1 MPALRH
7 RAAHFVLKKLGFFN
21 RSYIEEAFG
30 RRFKIPI
37 INGRKSYVHEP
48 WMANLIAG
56 LFKLK
61 QGGFIDVGVNL
72 GQTMLKVAAADPQR
86 AYLGFEPNPACADYA
101 QELAVANNLPYVI
114 IPAGL
119 GVRTSVLQ
127 LQMFRDEGTDPSASL
142 VEGFR
147 QGVVGTKPVVVLGVA
162 DIPRNMIPDEIAI
175 VKIDVEGG
183 EAEVIEG
190 IMPMLKLKRPYV
202 IVEILPAYNA
212 ANVSRIERQKL
223 IEKSLGLVGYAMSRI
238 HPHASQAMVSIEP
251 ITEIGIHGDLGLAD
265 YLMVPSEDVGKVNSE
280 FASWVPQAT
289 EK

>member
-7 RAAHFVLKKLGFFN
+7 RAAHFIFKKLGFFN
-21 RSYIEEAFG
+21 RSYVEEAFG
-30 RRFKIPI
+30 RRFRIPI
-37 INGRKSYVHEP
+37 VNGRKTYVHEA
-48 WMANLIAG
+48 WMASLIAG

-86 AYLGFEPNPACADYA
+86 TYLGFEPNPACADYA
-101 QELAVANNLPYVI
+101 QELAAANGLPYTVV
-114 IPAGL
+114 PAGL

-127 LQMFRDEGTDPSASL
+127 LQLFRKDGTDPSASL

-147 QGVVGTKPVVVLGVA
+147 QGVVGTKPVVVLGVD
-162 DIPRNMIPDEIAI
+162 DIPPDMIPDEIAI

-190 IMPMLKLKRPYV
+190 IMPLLKLKRPYV
-202 IVEILPAYNA
+202 IVEILPAYSA
-212 ANVSRIERQKL
+212 ANELRVARQKL
-223 IEKSLGLVGYAMSRI
+223 IEQRLGSVGYAMFRI
-238 HPHASQAMVSIEP
+238 HPQPGQAAVSIES
-251 ITEIGIHGDLGLAD
+251 IGEIGIHDDLGLAD
-265 YLMVPSEDVGKVNSE
+265 YLMVPSEDAGKVKAI
-280 FASWVPQAT
+280 FASWLSQAT